1 MSIMMGI
8 ELVMLV
14 AFILLYMKLGRKS
27 IATVPAYQQGTEEEE
42 EEREEEE
49 EEEDAESET
58 ELTRMISEKDDS

>member
-49 EEEDAESET
+49 EEDAESET

>member
-27 IATVPAYQQGTEEEE
+27 TATVPAYQQGTEEEE

-49 EEEDAESET
+49 EEEAESET
-58 ELTRMISEKDDS
+58 ELTRMISEKGDN

>member
-42 EEREEEE
+42 EREE